1 MSKTEL
7 ISPRTAVRQKT
18 CAILRAALP
27 LWDQAVTPERIHDS
41 RGIPLAPKKLPA
53 VLVYSRD
60 ERLEDGSG
68 HADPGPRQ
76 RVLDMAVEVVAL
88 DDVRVDYL
96 CSAIEAVM
104 ENNETLG
111 NLVEG
116 TRLKRLNVD
125 RDSDGENTFV
135 AAHMDFEVMYWT
147 RPLQLE
153 SIAGDDGIKG
163 ALPVYPDAEA
173 APDGGA
179 PGVILG
185 MTPGTWELDGSRPD
199 VGGIPLDAQVLYSTA
214 PFIGKEYEAHYEPA
228 APPR

>member
-1 MSKTEL
+1 M
-7 ISPRTAVRQKT
+7 ISPRTIIRQKT
-18 CAILRAALP
+18 CTILRTALP
-27 LWDQAVTPERIHDS
+27 LWDQAITPERVHDS

-76 RVLDMAVEVVAL
+76 RVLDLAVEVVAL

-135 AAHMDFEVMYWT
+135 AARMDFEVTYWT
-147 RPLQLE
+147 RPLLLE
-153 SIAGDDGIKG
+153 SVSGEDGIKG
-163 ALPVYPDAEA
+163 ALPAYPDAETS
-173 APDGGA
+173 PDGGDTD
-179 PGVILG
+179 VVLG
-185 MTPGTWELDGSRPD
+185 MTPGAWELGGSRPD
-199 VGGIPLDAQVLYSTA
+199 AGGIPYDAQVLHSTA